1 MAATVRASIATG
13 AGPTL
18 ASAEGGAKY
27 NREDSLA
34 GTSSPIPRPTATG
47 TAFSY
52 RKTFC
57 LEVTGTDTTSISN
70 RKIHFAAG
78 ITTGLAMWYIDLGD
92 TYTQAA
98 AAADTDSGS
107 NGATPSGYTA
117 MPTSATLFDS
127 GSDVTSGAGRSGDYV
142 GVALGV
148 SNNYAG
154 GAGSAISLPT
164 LTLTYDES

>member
-27 NREDSLA
+27 NREDTLA

-52 RKTFC
+52 AKTFC

-70 RKIHFAAG
+70 RKWHIASAPS
-78 ITTGLAMWYIDLGD
+78 TGLALWYKDLGD
-92 TYTQAA
+92 SYTQATGN
-98 AAADTDSGS
+98 ADTDSGS
-107 NGATPSGYTA
+107 NGATPTGYSA
-117 MPTSATLFDS
+117 APTSATLFDS
-127 GSDVTSGAGRSGDYV
+127 GSDATSGTGRSGDYIAV
-142 GVALGV
+142 CLGV

-164 LTLTYDES
+164 ATFTYDES